1 MTEPASAKREQREQA
16 LRTLDDHI
24 GQHLRD
30 SQANGELARAPSYGK
45 PLDLGDAYEQTPV
58 ELRMAMKVL
67 KDAGIVPPE
76 VEMMQAA
83 AALEARLA
91 ECSDEDQRRALQRE
105 LSDMRQAIA
114 LRLDKLSR
122 SGSF

>member
-1 MTEPASAKREQREQA
+1 MTEPASPKRQQREQA
-16 LRTLDDHI
+16 LRLLDDHI

-30 SQANGELARAPSYGK
+30 SAANGELARAPSYGK
-45 PLDLGDAYEQTPV
+45 PLDLGDAYEQTPA

-91 ECSDEDQRRALQRE
+91 DCSDDGQRQTLQRE

-114 LRLDKLSR
+114 LRLEKLR
-122 SGSF
+122 LSGSL

>member
-1 MTEPASAKREQREQA
+1 MTEPASPKRQQREQA
-16 LRTLDDHI
+16 LRLLDDHI

-30 SQANGELARAPSYGK
+30 SAANGELARAPSYGK
-45 PLDLGDAYEQTPV
+45 PLDLGDAYEQTPA

-83 AALEARLA
+83 AALEARLDA
-91 ECSDEDQRRALQRE
+91 CSDDEQRHALQRE

-114 LRLDKLSR
+114 LRLERLR
-122 SGSF
+122 LSGSL

>member
-1 MTEPASAKREQREQA
+1 MTEPASPQRQQREQA
-16 LRTLDDHI
+16 LRLLDDHI

-30 SQANGELARAPSYGK
+30 SAANGELARAPSYGK
-45 PLDLGDAYEQTPV
+45 PLDLGDAYEQTPA

-76 VEMMQAA
+76 VEMMRAA

-91 ECSDEDQRRALQRE
+91 ECSDDGQRHALQRE
-105 LSDMRQAIA
+105 LSEMRQAIA
-114 LRLDKLSR
+114 LRLEKLR
-122 SGSF
+122 LSGSL

>member
-1 MTEPASAKREQREQA
+1 MTEPASPQRQQREQA
-16 LRTLDDHI
+16 LRLLDDHI

-30 SQANGELARAPSYGK
+30 SAANGELARAPSYGK
-45 PLDLGDAYEQTPV
+45 PLDLGDAYEQTPA

-76 VEMMQAA
+76 VEMMRAA

-91 ECSDEDQRRALQRE
+91 EFSDDEQRHALQRE
-105 LSDMRQAIA
+105 LSDLRQAIA
-114 LRLDKLSR
+114 LRLEKLR
-122 SGSF
+122 LSGSL